1 MGMLETVVSEKPI
14 PRAMVLSSS
23 SSGVVQA
30 PSRSSTLSAN
40 QRLKGL
46 LSRSSTIKGVLSP
59 TQTIDSPRSPS
70 SPPSFQNVQHA
81 FASVDDHQPALNE
94 VSNRVLSTSLLSS
107 QDGLESAGSPDVVTV
122 EPEEILP
129 TEGTAD
135 M

>member
-46 LSRSSTIKGVLSP
+46 LSRSSTMKGVRSP
-59 TQTIDSPRSPS
+59 TQTIVSPRWPS
-70 SPPSFQNVQHA
+70 SPPSSLQN
-81 FASVDDHQPALNE
+81 ASVDDHQAALNE
-94 VSNRVLSTSLLSS
+94 VTNRVLSGSPPPLSS
-107 QDGLESAGSPDVVTV
+107 QDGLEGAGSPDVVTV
-122 EPEEILP
+122 EPEEILA
-129 TEGTAD
+129 TERTAD